1 MAKKPGPNA
10 MQIGEWIADPDDDS
24 LTRGTESARIE
35 PRMMRLLVRL
45 ARTPGEVVS
54 QDSLLDDVWQGV
66 VVSPASVYQNVSQLR
81 KALGD
86 TETPPSYIETVARK
100 GYRLVAPV
108 GAVEPAAPA
117 GAPAVEAPP
126 ASLPEGVPIMA
137 APNYR
142 RRAWLGV
149 VALAV
154 LAAGTLFW
162 WRPSVLLPAPADS
175 IVVLPIVD
183 MTEKRT
189 EQAFCDGMSEELSN
203 WLAQIPSLRVVA
215 RTSAFAFRDRNID
228 VREIGRTLDTDYV
241 LEGSMRRSG
250 NVIRVTVQLIA
261 TRDGFH
267 KWSSTFEEPAGD
279 LLLLQERIARAVAT
293 NLELRFG
300 VDDQG
305 LEQRREATP
314 DAQNA
319 YILAKHHSSLRTRK
333 DNERAIELYRQA
345 LSRDPHFTL
354 AQIGLSYAYLNQYV
368 FDGRPMQDI
377 ARDVEPLLADVAS
390 RSPDLPELHAARGS
404 LLGDQGQYAAAF
416 ASLSRATALAPNNF
430 RALLDLARLQL
441 NAGKPRDALLSYD
454 RAVERD
460 PLNSDL
466 RATRCFVLADLGR
479 FADAAVDCDRARAL
493 DADAF
498 WPRTASA
505 LLEQARG
512 HTREALQYARLILRS
527 NGDVAEVHFS
537 RATQYLELG
546 MIREARAAY
555 ESLLAVAGEAAR
567 HDPAYARV
575 GLHTAFGLGGV
586 EALRKQMR
594 EHGLE
599 KTSDP
604 RMMFT
609 LADAELLAGDPQAA
623 RRYVDRA
630 LASSHIDAA
639 TLADPRTA
647 RYGSSYLLVAAAAE
661 NATGAQTAA
670 ASRLAELSGLLD
682 RMAAEGVRTH
692 GMFELRANIAA
703 QRGDAK
709 AALEALQTAVDLG
722 WRATWQAEREPYFRQ
737 MRGDPDIAALFAD
750 LNERNAADAR
760 LVLADDLG

>member
-1 MAKKPGPNA
+1 MASRPGPNA

-24 LTRGTESARIE
+24 LTRGAESARIE

-45 ARTPGEVVS
+45 ARTPGEIVS
-54 QDSLLDDVWQGV
+54 QDALLDDVWQGV

-108 GAVEPAAPA
+108 APA
-117 GAPAVEAPP
+117 PPDESPVAVPPP
-126 ASLPEGVPIMA
+126 ALQPEETPIIA
-137 APNYR
+137 PPNYR
-142 RRAWLGV
+142 RRAWV
-149 VALAV
+149 AALAV
-154 LAAGTLFW
+154 LAMIGAGAVYWHWPTTLA
-162 WRPSVLLPAPADS
+162 PAPADS

-215 RTSAFAFRDRNID
+215 RTSAFAFRDRNVD

-250 NVIRVTVQLIA
+250 DVIRVTVQLIA

-267 KWSSTFEEPAGD
+267 QWSSTFEEPAGD

-300 VDDQG
+300 LDGKV
-305 LEQRREATP
+305 EQRRNARP
-314 DAQNA
+314 AAQNA
-319 YILAKHHSSLRTRK
+319 YILARHHYNLRTRK

-345 LSRDPHFTL
+345 LEEDPQFSL

-368 FDGRPMQDI
+368 FDGRPIEDI
-377 ARDVEPLLADVAS
+377 ARDVQPLLDDVAS
-390 RSPDLPELHAARGS
+390 RAPDLPELHAARGA
-404 LLGDQGQYAAAF
+404 LLGDQGKYEAAF

-430 RALLDLARLQL
+430 RAILDLARLQL

-454 RAVERD
+454 QAVERD

-466 RATRCFVLADLGR
+466 RATRCYVLTDLGR
-479 FADAAVDCDRARAL
+479 FADAASDCDRARSL

-512 HTREALQYARLILRS
+512 RPREALQYARLILRS
-527 NGDVAEVHFS
+527 HGDVAEVHFS
-537 RATQYLELG
+537 RAMQFLQLG
-546 MIREARAAY
+546 MVREARASY
-555 ESLLAVAGEAAR
+555 ESLLSVAGEAAR
-567 HDPAYARV
+567 LDPAYARI
-575 GLHTAFGLGGV
+575 GLHTAFGLGGT
-586 EALRKQMR
+586 EAMR
-594 EHGLE
+594 RQIRDHGLE
-599 KTSDP
+599 KSGDP

-609 LADAELLAGDPQAA
+609 LADAQMLAGDMAAA
-623 RRYVDRA
+623 RRHVDRA
-630 LASSHIDAA
+630 LASPGLDADA
-639 TLADPRTA
+639 LEDPRRT
-647 RYGSSYLLVAAAAE
+647 RHGSSYLLVAAAAE
-661 NATGAQTAA
+661 QATGAPESAA
-670 ASRLAELSGLLD
+670 AHLEELSRLLD

-692 GMFELRANIAA
+692 GMYELRANIAA
-703 QRGDAK
+703 LRGDAGS
-709 AALEALQTAVDLG
+709 ALDALRTAVSLG
-722 WRATWQAEREPYFRQ
+722 WRSTWQAEREPYFREL
-737 MRGDPDIAALFAD
+737 RRDPGVAALFAEVD
-750 LNERNAADAR
+750 GRNATDAR
-760 LVLADDLG
+760 LVLEEDSAG